1 MEGIAEQLGPALKEN
16 VELQL
21 EAEFRKRLAHVHA
34 EIKRRLDYAS
44 AMATTTRRIEQVAC
58 PFYDNFIRT
67 TIRLS
72 WTF

>member
-1 MEGIAEQLGPALKEN
+1 MAWQMEGIAEQLGPALKEN

-44 AMATTTRRIEQVAC
+44 AMATTKRRIEQVW
-58 PFYDNFIRT
+58 
-67 TIRLS
+67 LL
-72 WTF
+72 